1 MVVLMS
7 FKKSD
12 STFCTNVKAKLEK
25 IAQSTIYNLLLVLI
39 VSWAVVS
46 MMNIIV
52 ANQIIHRIRNESLD
66 YELFRE
72 MKISSKLIED
82 VLSEDDNPYNKSNY
96 YDSYDML
103 TLYSLVYNYDTL
115 NFKKINKRNSDLILR
130 SLVYDETFREL
141 KKYYQSTFKD
151 IETFPVLQTSDE
163 EANVTFTDTWYAPRS
178 YGGDRRHEGTD
189 ILDKDNA
196 RGRLKIVSMTDGVV
210 EKKGWL
216 EMGGY
221 RIGIRS
227 ESGTYFYYAHLDSYN
242 DDIKVGDRMSAGDF
256 LGYMG
261 DSGYGPEG
269 TKGEFDVHL
278 HLGIYIDSK
287 IGEIAVN
294 PYYILDYLQN
304 KALSQVTGQNIEIR

>member
-1 MVVLMS
+1 MS

>member
-1 MVVLMS
+1 MS

-242 DDIKVGDRMSAGDF
+242 DDIKVGDRISAGDF

>member
-1 MVVLMS
+1 MS

-82 VLSEDDNPYNKSNY
+82 VLIEDDNPYNKSNY

-141 KKYYQSTFKD
+141 KKYYQSNFQD

-242 DDIKVGDRMSAGDF
+242 DDIKVGDRISAGDF

>member
-1 MVVLMS
+1 
-7 FKKSD
+7 
-12 STFCTNVKAKLEK
+12 
-25 IAQSTIYNLLLVLI
+25 
-39 VSWAVVS
+39 

-242 DDIKVGDRMSAGDF
+242 DDIKVGDRISAGDF